1 MNYEFLQ
8 KNVKII
14 EKKNIIEYHY
24 IVKINKFVHSIIMFL
39 SCFISKYVFD
49 MLQAIKKSRLY
60 LNNEK
65 GRNYYVA

>member
-24 IVKINKFVHSIIMFL
+24 IVKINKFVHSTIMFL
-39 SCFISKYVFD
+39 SCFINKYVFD

-60 LNNEK
+60 LINENGFLK
-65 GRNYYVA
+65 T